1 MKSETEY
8 ETEKRGDI
16 DVYKATTNITMSKE
30 ELKSALMSI
39 ADITGSNAAQI
50 DMALIMIICDSLA
63 KAIGRTSKIHNEFNE
78 IANQLPIDD
87 ISYLRKQIK
96 HCKNPLEEKALQK
109 RLNEALKKAKGK
121 R

>member
-30 ELKSALMSI
+30 DLKSALMSI

-50 DMALIMIICDSLA
+50 GMALMIFCDSLA
-63 KAIGRTSKIHNEFNE
+63 EAIERTSKILNEFNE
-78 IANQLPIDD
+78 IENQLPIDD